1 MKRFIQQFGKEIS
14 AVLSGWDRMV
24 FRGSLRR
31 ISYSVGMTD
40 FLFKNGVLIKNFGS
54 YVSSVSKSLIEGSCR
69 AASDQGRPIEYLG
82 SAKTDKEERARA
94 IAKSD
99 GIKQGLIGVFKSV
112 ELCQTYDVKNDYQ
125 KGYPILISRIRKCSF
140 LYHYMIHPEFGFCH
154 ARIQSWFPFPIQI
167 CINGHE
173 WLAKTLDKKGIAY
186 QRYENCFPWI
196 KDFPLAQKLMKQQL
210 KTNWPDKL
218 NAMARIVNP
227 IHPQIFQKYPL
238 EYYWSVRES
247 EWSTDI
253 VFKQPD
259 FLQSIYPRLLVH
271 GIVHS
276 SSPVAMRFLG
286 KRPRLNFKKDVI
298 SKYKLGP
305 EGACI
310 KHRVAKN
317 SVKLYGKYRN
327 LLRGETTINNPG
339 EMKSY
344 RPSERNPLGERSWR
358 RLRYGVADLARRA
371 EISQAINDRYLDSF
385 AGLDTSSA
393 LGDLLKQIT
402 EPTTWKRYRVRG
414 LRPSSQEDLALFR
427 AVMHGEFT
435 INGFRNRDLQGI
447 LFKTEAPTE
456 QEKRR
461 RSSKVSRLL
470 RMLRAHHLIRRIPS
484 TYRYMLTEKGTILLK
499 AVLAVQQITL
509 DQLNKLA
516 A

>member
-1 MKRFIQQFGKEIS
+1 MKTFIQQFGSKIS
-14 AVLSGWDRMV
+14 AVLSGWDRLV

-31 ISYSVGMTD
+31 ISYPIGMTD
-40 FLFKNGVLIKNFGS
+40 FLIKNGVLLKNFGS
-54 YVSSVSKSLIEGSCR
+54 YVGSVSKRLMEASCR
-69 AASDQGRPIEYLG
+69 AASEQGRPIEYLG
-82 SAKTDKEERARA
+82 SPKTDKEERAKA
-94 IAKSD
+94 IAESD
-99 GIKQGLIGVFKSV
+99 GINEGLIGVFKCV
-112 ELCQTYDVKNDYQ
+112 ELCKTYNVKRDNQ
-125 KGYPILISRIRKCSF
+125 GYPILKSGIRKCSF

-186 QRYENCFPWI
+186 KRYENCFPWI
-196 KDFPLAQKLMKQQL
+196 EDFALAQRLMDQQL
-210 KTNWPDKL
+210 KTNWAAKL
-218 NAMARIVNP
+218 NAMARMLNP
-227 IHPQIFQKYPL
+227 IHRQIFQKYPL
-238 EYYWSVRES
+238 EYYWSVCES

-253 VFKQPD
+253 IFKNPD
-259 FLQSIYPRLLVH
+259 FLQSIYPRLLLH
-271 GIVHS
+271 AMVHS
-276 SSPVAMRFLG
+276 NSTEAMRFLG
-286 KRPRLNFKKDVI
+286 KRPRANFEKNVI
-298 SKYKLGP
+298 TKYKMRP

-310 KHRVAKN
+310 KHRIAKN

-327 LLRGETTINNPG
+327 LLRAEATINNPG

-344 RPSERNPLGERSWR
+344 RPSERNPLGEPSWR

-385 AGLDTSSA
+385 AGLDTSTA

-414 LRPSSQEDLALFR
+414 LRPSSQEDLALFQ

-435 INGFRNRDLQGI
+435 ITGFRNRDLQGI
-447 LFKTEAPTE
+447 LFKTEATTV

-484 TYRYMLTEKGTILLK
+484 TYRYMLTEKGTLLLK

-509 DQLNKLA
+509 DQINKLA